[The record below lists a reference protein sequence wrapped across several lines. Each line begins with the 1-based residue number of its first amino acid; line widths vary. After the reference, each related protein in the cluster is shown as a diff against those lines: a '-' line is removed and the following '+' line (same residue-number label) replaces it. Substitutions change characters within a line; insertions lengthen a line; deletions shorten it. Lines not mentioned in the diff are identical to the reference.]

1 MKDYFQLYKELLDAG
16 YDDKPGPNGEL
27 SEMDQLFQD
36 EGIDL
41 RVEDI
46 RKMFSPGQPAF
57 EETIPDLSQSRMNE
71 EIASRITRQH
81 PDSDSDDAINDVVD
95 RLRMIGQ
102 GALYGGADE
111 LEAGVRAALDP
122 DTTYEAELQTV
133 RDEIEKF
140 RVENPGTALSYEVG
154 GSFVIPG
161 FVIGRIAQLPGLVLR
176 VGQPFRN
183 ALRRL
188 GIGAIGGAVAGGTY
202 GLGASD
208 PDPRLSLGESIG
220 ERIEGAEEGAGTGA
234 KFGLAMTPANLAI
247 EKIAGKIAKKMGGG
261 AGKGPP
267 PIDESGDIPP
277 GGKPS
282 DEDLAE
288 EGRNAIL
295 RSMER
300 DNIPINDLEKTM
312 DEIIEMGLQKNM
324 TFAEMLGAQ
333 GQGMAQV
340 ASRAPGIG
348 PQLAKDSFEGIGQG
362 AKQQARRAVVHM
374 DPSSPTPRV
383 RDYTQESAPY
393 FGKNVFETN
402 MTNIARAKAQ
412 PHYDVADPIPFKDN
426 VLADQINHAMK
437 RDDPVGKLLRK
448 AFGDAKG
455 NIGVRQ
461 GVSQNVQ
468 KHPPY
473 KVWDDKVEGIKPIL
487 HWHELMK
494 SIDQRLGQFSIKNPA
509 LSTAA
514 GQIRTLK
521 NSIGESISK
530 STGEGGKAFKK
541 AQSIYAEKG
550 AMVDAFKLGKDANK
564 TDIPSTA
571 VRSMLQTLQTD
582 AEKKFFRWGFAHNLH
597 QKITANNTKAPDM
610 DKVIGAY
617 SLENQDKIRVVLGQ
631 NAEKFMKKFNII
643 AKRGMLSGKLLQGSQ
658 TAPLQMIE
666 KDLKGPPGMIE
677 RAKDLIRLRRSPIE
691 TGVDMS
697 DHVLSKRL
705 EKKLETMSPMFFN
718 RGPHATRATIQQLR
732 AQDQLNRQRMDDPA
746 NWQGRSPAT
755 VAPLVGQDSEAAIRQ
770 LQGLLGNW

>member
-1 MKDYFQLYKELLDAG
+1 MNEKLIEFYGLLKDKGLTDSQIDAAFQEHVGMSLD
-16 YDDKPGPNGEL
+16 D
-27 SEMDQLFQD
+27 
-36 EGIDL
+36 
-41 RVEDI
+41 V

-57 EETIPDLSQSRMNE
+57 DEMIPDTSQSRMNE
-71 EIASRITRQH
+71 EIAARITRQH
-81 PDSDSDDAINDVVD
+81 PDSDPDDAINDVVD

-122 DTTYEAELQTV
+122 NTTYEAELQTV

-140 RVENPGTALSYEVG
+140 RLENPGTSLAYEVG
-154 GSFVIPG
+154 GSFVLPG
-161 FVIGRIAQLPGLVLR
+161 FVIGRIAQLPGLALK

-188 GIGAIGGAVAGGTY
+188 GAGAASGGVAGATY

-208 PDPRLSLGESIG
+208 PDPELSLGESVD
-220 ERIEGAEEGAGTGA
+220 ERIEGALESGWTGA
-234 KFGLAMTPANLAI
+234 KFGLGMTPANVLI
-247 EKIAGKIAKKMGGG
+247 EKVAGRIANKMGGG
-261 AGKGPP
+261 AGQGPP
-267 PIDESGDIPP
+267 PIKTDGTTPP
-277 GGKPS
+277 GGRPS
-282 DEDLAE
+282 DESLAE

-300 DNIPINDLEKTM
+300 DNIPISDLEKTM

-324 TFAEMLGAQ
+324 TVAEMLGAQ

-340 ASRAPGIG
+340 ASRAPGVG
-348 PQLAKDSFEGIGQG
+348 PQLARDSFEGIGQG
-362 AKQQARRAVVHM
+362 AKEQARRAVVNM

-383 RDYTQESAPY
+383 KDYKQSGEPY
-393 FGKNVFETN
+393 FGKNVFQTE
-402 MTNIARAKAQ
+402 MTNLARAKAQ
-412 PHYDVADPIPFKDN
+412 PFYDIADPIPFKN
-426 VLADQINHAMK
+426 NILADQINHAMK
-437 RDDPVGKLLRK
+437 RDDSVGKVIRK
-448 AFGDAKG
+448 AFGEAKG

-473 KVWDDKVEGIKPIL
+473 KIWDDKVEGIKPIL

-494 SIDQRLGQFSIKNPA
+494 AIDQQLTKFSTKSPA

-530 STGEGGKAFKK
+530 SSGEGGKAFQK

-550 AMVDAFKLGKDANK
+550 VMVDAFKLGKDANMS
-564 TDIPSTA
+564 DIPATA
-571 VRSMLQTLQTD
+571 VRSMLQKLQTD

-597 QKITANNTKAPDM
+597 QKITANNTKTPDM
-610 DKVIGAY
+610 DKVISAY

-631 NAEKFMKKFNII
+631 NAENFMKKFNTI
-643 AKRGMLSGKLLQGSQ
+643 AKRGILSGKLLQGSP

-666 KDLKGPPGMIE
+666 RDLKGGPGMVE
-677 RAKDLIRLRRSPIE
+677 RAKELFRMGKNPLDA
-691 TGVDMS
+691 GVQID
-697 DHVLSKRL
+697 DILSQKRL
-705 EKKLETMSPMFFN
+705 ERKLETMSPMFFN
-718 RGPHATRATIQQLR
+718 RGPQATRATIQQLK
-732 AQDQLNRQRMDDPA
+732 AQDQINRQRMADPSH
-746 NWQGRSPAT
+746 WQGRSPAT
-755 VAPLVGQDSEAAIRQ
+755 VAPLLDQDPEAALRGF
-770 LQGLLGNW
+770 QGLMGNW